1 MALFQVS
8 LNRGSL
14 IRKCLLGALFML
26 AVTTDTTVL
35 LAADASI
42 LKQAQQIFSPLPAD
56 AATPNH
62 PITPE
67 RVELGRKLF
76 FDPRISDDGTVSCAR
91 CHQPSLYATDGLALP
106 RGAHD
111 KVNPRNAP
119 TVLNAALEF
128 AAHWRGDRKDVED
141 QAKQA
146 LIGPPSFGNANYS
159 SAMAKLKAIPG
170 YAELFAKAFPGESDP
185 ITADNWGA
193 AIGAYERTLITP
205 SRFDDYLRGNEQAL
219 SSQEQ
224 EGLQKFMQLGCSNCH
239 TGDSVGGKRF
249 QKFGVTEDYWKET
262 GSKVVDKGRFDVTHD
277 EADLYVFKVP
287 SLRNVAMTP
296 PYFHDGSV
304 NSISEAVRV
313 MAKVQLARTL
323 SDSDLSDLVAFLKT
337 LTGKLPASYADA
349 PVLPPSGFGMK
360 GSSEQP

>member
-1 MALFQVS
+1 MARFQACVK
-8 LNRGSL
+8 RGAL
-14 IRKCLLGALFML
+14 IRRWLLTGLL
-26 AVTTDTTVL
+26 VLPVAVNTTAL
-35 LAADASI
+35 LAADASV

-56 AATPNH
+56 AATPEH

-91 CHQPSLYATDGLALP
+91 CHQPSLYATDALALP

-159 SAMAKLKAIPG
+159 SAIAKLKAIAG
-170 YAELFAKAFPGESDP
+170 YAELFRKAFPGESDP

-205 SRFDDYLRGNEQAL
+205 SRFDDYLRGDEQAL

-224 EGLQKFMQLGCSNCH
+224 KGLDKFMQLGCSNCH
-239 TGDSVGGKRF
+239 TGASVGGKMF
-249 QKFGVTEDYWKET
+249 QKFGVSEEYWKET

-304 NSISEAVRV
+304 SSLSEAVRV
-313 MAKVQLARTL
+313 MAKVQLGRTL
-323 SDSDLSDLVAFLKT
+323 NDSEISDLVAFLKT
-337 LTGKLPASYADA
+337 LTGKLPETYVDA
-349 PVLPPSGFGMK
+349 PVLPPSGFGMT
-360 GSSEQP
+360 GSSEHP